1 MNRLKQLQN
10 YGQSVWLDY
19 IRRSSIKSG
28 ELKSLIDEDG
38 ITGVTSNL
46 SIFQK
51 AMQRTSR
58 FLKEYSYKKADGSW
72 GGAVARQSFPHKGD
86 SVCRMS
92 FICGVG
98 FPAAHS
104 RRSSSD
110 DDWDASRP
118 QRHSTQRV
126 QSPFLRSLLNGGN
139 LRNATSRFGTLAQR
153 AVQDAIAGSSD
164 YDSTLKNLATGQD
177 YDAMSLYENL
187 AIADIQAAADILKLI
202 YESTNRKD
210 GYVSLEVSPYLAHN
224 TEETLTEARRLW
236 KTVNRP
242 NLLVKVP
249 ATLEGIPA
257 IQQLISEGININV
270 TLLFSQR
277 VYQQVAEAYISGLS
291 SYATREGD
299 ASQVKSVASFFV
311 SRIDTAVDNRIED
324 KLKQAQGEEKELLQS
339 LLGKVAICNA
349 KLAYQYYLQLYR
361 NDPRWKALA
370 VGGATPQRLLWA
382 STSNKNPKYGEVRY
396 VEELIG
402 EDTVNT
408 IPPATLAIY
417 RDRGEHSDSL
427 TTDVK
432 YAKNTLEQLEQVGV
446 SLEEVT
452 DELLEDGVKQ
462 FAEAFDKLLSAVE
475 QKRET
480 ILGQGVNHFSYSLP
494 QELESEVEKTIAD
507 WQDTGKIRQLWA
519 MDANLWT
526 GSDEN
531 KWLSWLGITED
542 QLAHLYRL
550 QRLSREVRDLEFDH
564 AVLLG
569 MGGSSLCP
577 EVMRLTFGK
586 IEGYPELHILDSTDP
601 AQIKALENRIDITK
615 TLFIVSS
622 KSGNTLE
629 PNIFKQYFFDRLQQK
644 LGAES
649 AGNSFIAV
657 TDPGS
662 HLQQVAEGDD
672 FRHIFFGVPGIGGRY
687 SAISN
692 FGMVPAAVMGVDVAK
707 FLDEAE
713 VMVHSCAASV
723 PASKNPGLI
732 LGAIMGTLANAGRN
746 KVTLITSPAI
756 ADLGAWLEQLLAEST
771 GKEGKGL
778 IPVADEPLGKPEVYG
793 SDRLFVYIRHTNA
806 ADSEDKAVEA
816 LGQSGQPVVR
826 IEMAN
831 IYQLGE
837 FFRWE
842 IATAVAGSI
851 IGINAFNQP
860 DVEASKEVTR
870 QLTAE
875 YEKSGKLPE
884 QKPFFE
890 ANGIKLFT
898 DPQNES
904 VLKQA
909 VGKDTSLT
917 KYLRVHLDRLTPGD
931 YLALLAYIQRNEAF
945 QQQLQTMRKSIRDR
959 LSSNGGKQVATC
971 LGFGPRFLHS
981 TGQAYK
987 GGPNTGVFLQITC
1000 DDANDLPIPGHKYGF
1015 SVVKTTQA
1023 EGDFQVLAERN
1034 ALRSRIHLSED
1045 VSAGLDEL
1053 QVAVA
1058 EAWA

>member
-1 MNRLKQLQN
+1 MNPLKELQN

-19 IRRSSIKSG
+19 IRRSSIESG

-38 ITGVTSNL
+38 ITGVTSNP

-51 AMQRTSR
+51 
-58 FLKEYSYKKADGSW
+58 
-72 GGAVARQSFPHKGD
+72 
-86 SVCRMS
+86 
-92 FICGVG
+92 
-98 FPAAHS
+98 
-104 RRSSSD
+104 
-110 DDWDASRP
+110 
-118 QRHSTQRV
+118 
-126 QSPFLRSLLNGGN
+126 
-139 LRNATSRFGTLAQR
+139 
-153 AVQDAIAGSSD
+153 AIAGSSD
-164 YDSTLKNLATGQD
+164 YDSTLETLETGQD

-187 AIADIQAAADILKLI
+187 AIADIQAAADILKPI
-202 YESTNRKD
+202 YDETNRKD

-236 KTVNRP
+236 KEVNRP

-249 ATLEGIPA
+249 ATPEGIPA
-257 IQQLISEGININV
+257 IEQLIGEGININV

-277 VYQQVAEAYISGLS
+277 VYQQVADAYISGLS
-291 SYATREGD
+291 SYAASGGD
-299 ASQVKSVASFFV
+299 VSKVKSVASFFV

-324 KLKQAQGEEKELLQS
+324 KLKKAQGEKKELLQS

-349 KLAYQYYLQLYR
+349 KLAYQYYLQLYQ
-361 NDPRWKALA
+361 NNPRWKALA
-370 VGGATPQRLLWA
+370 IGGATPQRLLWA
-382 STSNKNPKYGEVRY
+382 STSNKNPQYGEVRY

-427 TTDVK
+427 VTDVE
-432 YAKNTLEQLEQVGV
+432 YAKNSLEQLQQVGI

-452 DELLEDGVKQ
+452 DELLEEGVKQ

-480 ILGQGVNHFSYSLP
+480 ILGKGVNRFSYSLP

-507 WQDTGKIRQLWA
+507 WQDKGKIRQLWA
-519 MDANLWT
+519 MDADLWT

-550 QRLSREVRDLEFDH
+550 QRLSREVKDLEFDH
-564 AVLLG
+564 GVLLG

-601 AQIKALENRIDITK
+601 AQIEALESKIDITK

-629 PNIFKQYFFDRLQQK
+629 PNIFKQYFFDRLQKK

-649 AGNSFIAV
+649 AGNRFIAV

-723 PASKNPGLI
+723 PASENPGLI
-732 LGAIMGTLANAGRN
+732 LGAIMGVLANAGRN

-793 SDRLFVYIRHTNA
+793 SDRLFVYICHTNA
-806 ADSEDKAVEA
+806 ADPEQDKAVEA

-826 IEMAN
+826 IEIAN
-831 IYQLGE
+831 IYQLGQE

-875 YEKSGKLPE
+875 YEKTGKLPE

-890 ANGIKLFT
+890 ANNIKLFT

-904 VLKQA
+904 ALKQA
-909 VGKDTSLT
+909 VGEDTSLT
-917 KYLRVHLDRLTPGD
+917 EYLRVHLDRITPGD
-931 YLALLAYIQRNEAF
+931 YLALLAYIQRNETHGE
-945 QQQLQTMRKSIRDR
+945 QLQTMRKSIRDR
-959 LSSNGGKQVATC
+959 KQVATC

-1000 DDANDLPIPGHKYGF
+1000 DDAEDLPIPGHKYGF

-1023 EGDFQVLAERN
+1023 EGDFQVLAERDRR
-1034 ALRSRIHLSED
+1034 ALRIHLSED
-1045 VSAGLDEL
+1045 VSAGLNEL
-1053 QVAVA
+1053 QEAVA
-1058 EAWA
+1058 EALA

>member
-1 MNRLKQLQN
+1 MNPIKQLQN

-19 IRRSSIKSG
+19 IRRSLIESG
-28 ELKSLIDEDG
+28 ELQHLLDEDG
-38 ITGVTSNL
+38 IKGVTSNP

-51 AMQRTSR
+51 
-58 FLKEYSYKKADGSW
+58 
-72 GGAVARQSFPHKGD
+72 
-86 SVCRMS
+86 
-92 FICGVG
+92 
-98 FPAAHS
+98 
-104 RRSSSD
+104 
-110 DDWDASRP
+110 
-118 QRHSTQRV
+118 
-126 QSPFLRSLLNGGN
+126 
-139 LRNATSRFGTLAQR
+139 
-153 AVQDAIAGSSD
+153 AIAGSSD
-164 YDSTLKNLATGQD
+164 YDDQLEALEQEHD
-177 YDAMSLYENL
+177 LDVMSLYEKV
-187 AIADIQAAADILKLI
+187 AVADIQAAADLLKPI
-202 YESTNRKD
+202 YDSTNRKD
-210 GYVSLEVSPYLAHN
+210 GYVSLEVSPYLAQD
-224 TEETLTEARRLW
+224 TDKTLEEARRLW
-236 KTVNRP
+236 KAVDRP

-249 ATLEGIPA
+249 ATPEGIPA

-270 TLLFSQR
+270 TLLFSQK
-277 VYQQVAEAYISGLS
+277 VYQQVADAYISGLE
-291 SYATREGD
+291 SYGANGGD
-299 ASQVKSVASFFV
+299 VSKVKSVASFFV
-311 SRIDTAVDNRIED
+311 SRIDTAVDNRLEEKI
-324 KLKQAQGEEKELLQS
+324 KQVQEEEKEKLQS
-339 LLGKVAICNA
+339 LLGKTAICNA
-349 KLAYQYYLQLYR
+349 KLAYQYYLQLYK
-361 NDPRWKALA
+361 NDPRWKTLA
-370 VGGATPQRLLWA
+370 TAGATPQRLLWA
-382 STSNKNPKYGEVRY
+382 STSTKNPKYGEVRY

-427 TTDVK
+427 IADVE
-432 YAKNTLEQLEQVGV
+432 YAKNTLEELEQVGI
-446 SLEEVT
+446 SLNEVT
-452 DELLEDGVKQ
+452 DELLSDGVKQ
-462 FAEAFDKLLSAVE
+462 FTQAFDKLLAAVEKKRCSAVLGVSPMSDCIK
-475 QKRET
+475 KRET
-480 ILGQGVNHFSYSLP
+480 ILGKGVNRFSYSLP
-494 QELESEVEKTIAD
+494 QELETEVEKTIAE
-507 WQDTGKIRQLWA
+507 WQEAGKIRQLWT
-519 MDANLWT
+519 MDADLWT

-542 QLAHLYRL
+542 QLAHLDRL
-550 QRLSREVRDLEFDH
+550 QNLSQEAKDLEFEH

-601 AQIKALENRIDITK
+601 AQIKDLESKIDITK

-622 KSGNTLE
+622 KSGSTLE

-649 AGNSFIAV
+649 AGNRFIAV
-657 TDPGS
+657 TDPDS
-662 HLQQVAEGDD
+662 HLQHVAEGDD

-723 PASKNPGLI
+723 PASENPGLI
-732 LGAIMGTLANAGRN
+732 LGTIMGVLANKGRN
-746 KVTLITSPAI
+746 KVTLITSPGI

-793 SDRLFVYIRHTNA
+793 SDRLFVYIRHSNA
-806 ADSEDKAVEA
+806 PDSEQDKAIEA
-816 LGQSGQPVVR
+816 LGKSGQPIVR
-826 IEMAN
+826 IEIDD
-831 IYQLGE
+831 IYQLGQE

-875 YEKSGKLPE
+875 FEKTGKLPSE
-884 QKPFFE
+884 KPFFE

-898 DPQNES
+898 NKQNAEA
-904 VLKQA
+904 LKQA
-909 VGKDTSLT
+909 VGNDTSLT
-917 KYLRVHLDRLTPGD
+917 DYLRAHFDRLTPGD
-931 YLALLAYIQRNEAF
+931 YLALLAYIQRNETHGE
-945 QQQLQTMRKSIRDR
+945 QLQTMRREIRDR
-959 LSSNGGKQVATC
+959 KQVATC
-971 LGFGPRFLHS
+971 VGFGPRFLHS

-987 GGPNTGVFLQITC
+987 GGPNTGVFVQITC
-1000 DDANDLPIPGHKYGF
+1000 DDARDLPIPGHKYGF

-1023 EGDFQVLAERN
+1023 QGDFQVLAERDRR
-1034 ALRSRIHLSED
+1034 ALRIHLSED
-1045 VSAGLDEL
+1045 VTAGLDEL

-1058 EAWA
+1058 EALASSK

>member
-1 MNRLKQLQN
+1 M
-10 YGQSVWLDY
+10 WLDY
-19 IRRSSIKSG
+19 IRRSLIESG
-28 ELKSLIDEDG
+28 ELQDLIEQDG
-38 ITGVTSNL
+38 IKGVTSNP

-51 AMQRTSR
+51 
-58 FLKEYSYKKADGSW
+58 
-72 GGAVARQSFPHKGD
+72 
-86 SVCRMS
+86 
-92 FICGVG
+92 
-98 FPAAHS
+98 
-104 RRSSSD
+104 
-110 DDWDASRP
+110 
-118 QRHSTQRV
+118 
-126 QSPFLRSLLNGGN
+126 
-139 LRNATSRFGTLAQR
+139 
-153 AVQDAIAGSSD
+153 AIAGSSD
-164 YDSTLKNLATGQD
+164 YDSTLEALETGQD
-177 YDAMSLYENL
+177 FDAMSLYEKL
-187 AIADIQAAADILKLI
+187 AIADIQAAADILQPI
-202 YESTNRKD
+202 YQETNRKD
-210 GYVSLEVSPYLAHN
+210 GYVSLEVSPYLAHD
-224 TEETLTEARRLW
+224 TEATLTEARRLW
-236 KTVNRP
+236 QAVARP
-242 NLLVKVP
+242 NLMVKVP
-249 ATLEGIPA
+249 ATPEGIPA
-257 IQQLISEGININV
+257 IEQLIGEGINVNV

-277 VYQQVAEAYISGLS
+277 VYQEVADAFISGLT
-291 SYATREGD
+291 SYATSGGD
-299 ASQVKSVASFFV
+299 VSRVKSVASFFV

-324 KLKQAQGEEKELLQS
+324 KLKQARDEEKEKLES

-349 KLAYQYYLQLYR
+349 KLTYQYYLQLYEQDSR
-361 NDPRWKALA
+361 YSKLA
-370 VGGATPQRLLWA
+370 EKGATPQRLLWA
-382 STSNKNPKYGEVRY
+382 STSTKNPKYGELRY

-408 IPPATLAIY
+408 IPPATLAIF

-427 TTDVK
+427 ITDVE
-432 YAKNTLEQLEQVGV
+432 YAQNALEQLEQVGI

-452 DELLEDGVKQ
+452 DELLEQGVKQ
-462 FAEAFDKLLSAVE
+462 FASAFDKLLSTVE

-480 ILGQGVNHFSYSLP
+480 KLGKQVNRISYSLP
-494 QELESEVEKTIAD
+494 QELETEVEKTIAD
-507 WQDTGKIRQLWA
+507 WQDTGKIRQLWQ
-519 MDANLWT
+519 MDADLWT

-550 QRLSREVRDLEFDH
+550 QRLSREVKDLKFDH

-586 IEGYPELHILDSTDP
+586 IDGYPELHILDSTDP
-601 AQIKALENRIDITK
+601 AQIKDLESKIDITK

-622 KSGNTLE
+622 KSGSTLE

-649 AGNSFIAV
+649 AGNRFIAV
-657 TDPGS
+657 TDPNS
-662 HLQQVAEGDD
+662 HLQHVAEGDD

-713 VMVHSCAASV
+713 IMVHSCAASV
-723 PASKNPGLI
+723 PAGENPGLI
-732 LGAIMGTLANAGRN
+732 LGVIMGVLANKGRN
-746 KVTLITSPAI
+746 KVTLITSPGI

-778 IPVADEPLGKPEVYG
+778 IPVADESLGKPEVYG
-793 SDRLFVYIRHTNA
+793 SDRLFVYIRHSDF
-806 ADSEDKAVEA
+806 ADGEQDKAVEA
-816 LGQSGQPVVR
+816 LGQSGQPIVR
-826 IEMAN
+826 IEITD
-831 IYQLGE
+831 IYQLGQE

-875 YEKSGKLPE
+875 YEKTGKLPE

-904 VLKQA
+904 ALKQA
-909 VGKDTSLT
+909 VGNDTSLT
-917 KYLRVHLDRLTPGD
+917 QYLRAHFDRLTPGD
-931 YLALLAYIQRNEAF
+931 YLALLAYIQRNKTHGE
-945 QQQLQTMRKSIRDR
+945 QLQTMRQGIRDR
-959 LSSNGGKQVATC
+959 KQVATC

-987 GGPNTGVFLQITC
+987 GGPNTGVFVQITC
-1000 DDANDLPIPGHKYGF
+1000 DDAQDLAIPGHKYGF
-1015 SVVKTTQA
+1015 SIVKTTQA
-1023 EGDFQVLAERN
+1023 EGDFQVLAERDRR
-1034 ALRSRIHLSED
+1034 ALRIHLSED
-1045 VSAGLDEL
+1045 ISAGLDEL
-1053 QVAVA
+1053 QVAVT
-1058 EAWA
+1058 EALA

>member
-1 MNRLKQLQN
+1 MNPLKQLQN

-19 IRRSSIKSG
+19 IRRSLLSSG
-28 ELKSLIDEDG
+28 ELKDLIEQDG
-38 ITGVTSNL
+38 IRGVTSNP

-51 AMQRTSR
+51 
-58 FLKEYSYKKADGSW
+58 
-72 GGAVARQSFPHKGD
+72 
-86 SVCRMS
+86 
-92 FICGVG
+92 
-98 FPAAHS
+98 
-104 RRSSSD
+104 
-110 DDWDASRP
+110 
-118 QRHSTQRV
+118 
-126 QSPFLRSLLNGGN
+126 
-139 LRNATSRFGTLAQR
+139 
-153 AVQDAIAGSSD
+153 AIAGSSD
-164 YDSTLKNLATGQD
+164 YDSALEALEKEQD
-177 YDAMSLYENL
+177 LDAMSLYEKV
-187 AIADIQAAADILKLI
+187 AVEDIQAAADILKSV
-202 YESTNRKD
+202 YEETDRKD

-224 TEETLTEARRLW
+224 TDETLAEARRLW
-236 KTVNRP
+236 KAVNRP
-242 NLLVKVP
+242 NLLIKVP
-249 ATLEGIPA
+249 ATQECIPA
-257 IQQLISEGININV
+257 IQQLISEGINVNV
-270 TLLFSQR
+270 TLLFSQK
-277 VYQQVAEAYISGLS
+277 VYQQVADAYITGLE
-291 SYATREGD
+291 SYGANGGD
-299 ASQVKSVASFFV
+299 VSKVKSVASFFV
-311 SRIDTAVDNRIED
+311 SRIDSAVDNRLED
-324 KLKQAQGEEKELLQS
+324 KIKQAQGKEIEKLQS
-339 LLGKVAICNA
+339 LLGKTAICNA
-349 KLAYQYYLQLYR
+349 KLAYQYYRKLYK
-361 NDPRWKALA
+361 NNPRWKALA

-382 STSNKNPKYGEVRY
+382 STSTKNPAYGEVRY

-408 IPPATLAIY
+408 IPPAVLAIY

-427 TTDVK
+427 ITDVE
-432 YAKNTLEQLEQVGV
+432 YAKNTLEQLEQVGI

-452 DELLEDGVKQ
+452 DELLRKGVKQ

-475 QKRET
+475 NKRET
-480 ILGQGVNHFSYSLP
+480 ILGKGVNRFSYSLP
-494 QELESEVEKTIAD
+494 QKLETEVEKTIAD

-519 MDANLWT
+519 MDADLWT

-531 KWLSWLGITED
+531 EWLSWLGITED
-542 QLAHLYRL
+542 QLAHLDRL
-550 QRLSREVRDLEFDH
+550 QSLSQEIKDLEFDH

-601 AQIKALENRIDITK
+601 AQIKDLESKIDITR

-629 PNIFKQYFFDRLQQK
+629 PNIFKEYFFDRLQQK

-649 AGNSFIAV
+649 AGNRVLMPSLMGETTPVPTMGRSSRASGETPEDATLETPATDWLPKTAQHRFIAV

-662 HLQQVAEGDD
+662 HLQKVAEGDN
-672 FRHIFFGVPGIGGRY
+672 FRHIFYGIPSIGGRY

-723 PASKNPGLI
+723 PASENPGLI
-732 LGAIMGTLANAGRN
+732 LGTIMGVLANKGRN
-746 KVTLITSPAI
+746 KVTLIASPGI

-778 IPVADEPLGKPEVYG
+778 IPVADEPLGKPEVYNK
-793 SDRLFVYIRHTNA
+793 DRLFVYIRHS
-806 ADSEDKAVEA
+806 DSVDPQQDKAIEA
-816 LGQSGQPVVR
+816 LGESGQPIVR
-826 IEMAN
+826 IE
-831 IYQLGE
+831 IDDVYQLGQE

-875 YEKSGKLPE
+875 FEKTGKLPTE
-884 QKPFFE
+884 KPFFE
-890 ANGIKLFT
+890 ENGIKLFT
-898 DPQNES
+898 NPQNAEA
-904 VLKQA
+904 LQEA
-909 VGKDTSLT
+909 VGDDTSLT
-917 KYLRVHLDRLTPGD
+917 DYLRAHLNRLTPGD
-931 YLALLAYIQRNEAF
+931 YLALLAYIQRNEAHGE
-945 QQQLQTMRKSIRDR
+945 QLQTMRTEIRDR
-959 LSSNGGKQVATC
+959 KQVATC
-971 LGFGPRFLHS
+971 VGFGPRFLHS

-987 GGPNTGVFLQITC
+987 GGPNTGVFVQITC
-1000 DDANDLPIPGHKYGF
+1000 DDAQDIPIPGHKYGF

-1023 EGDFQVLAERN
+1023 QGDFQVLAQRDRR
-1034 ALRSRIHLSED
+1034 ALRIHLSED
-1045 VSAGLDEL
+1045 LSAGLDEL

-1058 EAWA
+1058 EALK

>member
-1 MNRLKQLQN
+1 MNSLKQLQN

-19 IRRSSIKSG
+19 IRRSLIESG
-28 ELKSLIDEDG
+28 ELKDLIEQDG
-38 ITGVTSNL
+38 VKGVTSNP

-51 AMQRTSR
+51 
-58 FLKEYSYKKADGSW
+58 
-72 GGAVARQSFPHKGD
+72 
-86 SVCRMS
+86 
-92 FICGVG
+92 
-98 FPAAHS
+98 
-104 RRSSSD
+104 
-110 DDWDASRP
+110 
-118 QRHSTQRV
+118 
-126 QSPFLRSLLNGGN
+126 
-139 LRNATSRFGTLAQR
+139 
-153 AVQDAIAGSSD
+153 AIAGSSD
-164 YDSTLKNLATGQD
+164 YDSTLEALEKEQD
-177 YDAMSLYENL
+177 FDALSLYEKV
-187 AIADIQAAADILKLI
+187 AVQDIQAAADILKPI
-202 YESTNRKD
+202 YDETNCKD
-210 GYVSLEVSPYLAHN
+210 GYVSLEVSPYLAHK
-224 TEETLTEARRLW
+224 TEETLEEARRLW
-236 KTVNRP
+236 KAVNRP

-249 ATLEGIPA
+249 ATPEGIPA
-257 IQQLISEGININV
+257 IQQLISEGINVNV
-270 TLLFSQR
+270 TLLFSQKI
-277 VYQQVAEAYISGLS
+277 YQQVADAYITGLE
-291 SYATREGD
+291 SYGANGGD
-299 ASQVKSVASFFV
+299 VSKVKSVASFFV
-311 SRIDTAVDNRIED
+311 SRIDTAVDNEIEA
-324 KLKQAQGEEKELLQS
+324 KIKQAKGDKKEKLQS
-339 LLGKVAICNA
+339 LLGKAAICNA
-349 KLAYQYYLQLYR
+349 KLAYQYYLELYQ

-382 STSNKNPKYGEVRY
+382 STSSKNPKYGEVRY
-396 VEELIG
+396 VEQLIG

-427 TTDVK
+427 IADVE
-432 YAKNTLEQLEQVGV
+432 YAKNTLEQLQQFGI
-446 SLEEVT
+446 SLDNIT
-452 DELLEDGVKQ
+452 DKLLEQGVKQ

-475 QKRET
+475 KKRET
-480 ILGQGVNHFSYSLP
+480 ILGKGVNRFSYSLP
-494 QELESEVEKTIAD
+494 QELETEVENTIAE

-519 MDANLWT
+519 MDADLWT

-531 KWLSWLGITED
+531 KWLSWLCITED
-542 QLAHLYRL
+542 QLAHLDRL
-550 QRLSREVRDLEFDH
+550 QSLSQEVKDKTFDH

-601 AQIKALENRIDITK
+601 AQIKALESQIDITK

-649 AGNSFIAV
+649 AGNRFIAV

-723 PASKNPGLI
+723 PASENPGLI
-732 LGAIMGTLANAGRN
+732 LGTIMGVLANAGRN
-746 KVTLITSPAI
+746 KVTLIASPGI
-756 ADLGAWLEQLLAEST
+756 GDLGAWLEQLLAEST

-778 IPVADEPLGKPEVYG
+778 IPIADEALGKPEVY
-793 SDRLFVYIRHTNA
+793 SDDRLFVYIRHSSA
-806 ADSEDKAVEA
+806 ADAEQDKAVEA

-826 IEMAN
+826 IEVN
-831 IYQLGE
+831 DIYQIGQE

-875 YEKSGKLPE
+875 YEKTGKLPSE
-884 QKPFFE
+884 KPFFE

-898 DPQNES
+898 NSQNAEA
-904 VLKQA
+904 LQQA
-909 VGKDTSLT
+909 VGDDTSLT
-917 KYLRVHLDRLTPGD
+917 DYLRAHFNRLSNGD
-931 YLALLAYIQRNEAF
+931 YLALLAYIQRNEANGE
-945 QQQLQTMRKSIRDR
+945 QLQTIRQSIRDR
-959 LSSNGGKQVATC
+959 KQVATC

-987 GGPNTGVFLQITC
+987 GGPNTGVFVQITC
-1000 DDANDLPIPGHKYGF
+1000 DDAHDLPIPGHKYGF

-1023 EGDFQVLAERN
+1023 QGDFQVLAERDRR
-1034 ALRSRIHLSED
+1034 ALRIHLSED

-1058 EAWA
+1058 KALA

>member
-1 MNRLKQLQN
+1 MNPLKQLQN

-19 IRRSSIKSG
+19 IRRSLIESG
-28 ELKSLIDEDG
+28 ELKKMIEEDDLRG
-38 ITGVTSNL
+38 LTSNP

-51 AMQRTSR
+51 
-58 FLKEYSYKKADGSW
+58 
-72 GGAVARQSFPHKGD
+72 
-86 SVCRMS
+86 
-92 FICGVG
+92 
-98 FPAAHS
+98 
-104 RRSSSD
+104 
-110 DDWDASRP
+110 
-118 QRHSTQRV
+118 
-126 QSPFLRSLLNGGN
+126 
-139 LRNATSRFGTLAQR
+139 
-153 AVQDAIAGSSD
+153 AIAGSSD
-164 YDSTLKNLATGQD
+164 YDSTLEALEKEQD
-177 YDAMSLYENL
+177 FDAMSLYEKV
-187 AIADIQAAADILKLI
+187 AVEDIQAAADIFKSV
-202 YESTNRKD
+202 YDETNRKD

-249 ATLEGIPA
+249 ATPEGIPA

-270 TLLFSQR
+270 TLLFDQK
-277 VYQQVAEAYISGLS
+277 VYQQVAEAYISGLEN
-291 SYATREGD
+291 YAATGGD
-299 ASQVKSVASFFV
+299 VSKVKSVASFFV
-311 SRIDTAVDNRIED
+311 SRIDTAVDNEIEA
-324 KLKQAQGEEKELLQS
+324 KLKQAEGAEKEKLQN
-339 LLGKVAICNA
+339 LLGKTAISNT
-349 KLAYQYYLQLYR
+349 KLAYQYYQQLYQH
-361 NDPRWKALA
+361 DPRWKALA

-382 STSNKNPKYGEVRY
+382 STSTKNSQYGEVRY
-396 VEELIG
+396 VKELIG

-427 TTDVK
+427 VSDVE
-432 YAKNTLEQLEQVGV
+432 YAKSTIEQLGQVGI
-446 SLEEVT
+446 SLDDIT
-452 DELLEDGVKQ
+452 DELLEKGVKQ

-475 QKRET
+475 KKAMQRGLGGFPHERLHQEREA
-480 ILGQGVNHFSYSLP
+480 ILGKELNRFSYSLP
-494 QELESEVEKTIAD
+494 QELATEVEKTIAE

-519 MDANLWT
+519 MDADLWT
-526 GSDEN
+526 GSDESE
-531 KWLSWLGITED
+531 WLSWLGITED
-542 QLAHLYRL
+542 QLAHLDRL
-550 QRLSREVRDLEFDH
+550 QSLSQEMKDSEFEH

-586 IEGYPELHILDSTDP
+586 IEDYPELHILDSTDP
-601 AQIKALENRIDITK
+601 AQIKALESKIDITR

-629 PNIFKQYFFDRLQQK
+629 PNIFKEYFFDRLQQK

-649 AGNSFIAV
+649 AGNRFIAV

-662 HLQQVAEGDD
+662 HLQHIAEGDD

-692 FGMVPAAVMGVDVAK
+692 FGMVPAGVMGVDVAK

-723 PASKNPGLI
+723 PAAENPGLI
-732 LGAIMGTLANAGRN
+732 LGAIMGVLANAGRN
-746 KVTLITSPAI
+746 KVTLIASPAI

-771 GKEGKGL
+771 GKDGKGL
-778 IPVADEPLGKPEVYG
+778 VPVADEPLGKPEVYG
-793 SDRLFVYIRHTNA
+793 SDRLFAYIRFSDGVDPEQDH
-806 ADSEDKAVEA
+806 AVEA
-816 LGQSGQPVVR
+816 LQAAGQPVVT
-826 IEMAN
+826 IEIAD
-831 IYQLGE
+831 IYQLGQE

-870 QLTAE
+870 QLTTE
-875 YEKSGKLPE
+875 YEKTGKLPE
-884 QKPFFE
+884 QEPFFE

-898 DPQNES
+898 NPQNTEA
-904 VLKQA
+904 LKQA
-909 VGKDTSLT
+909 VGDDTSLT
-917 KYLRVHLDRLTPGD
+917 EYLRAHLNRLSDGD
-931 YLALLAYIQRNEAF
+931 YLALLAYIERNDALSG
-945 QQQLQTMRKSIRDR
+945 QLQIMRREIRDR
-959 LSSNGGKQVATC
+959 KQVATC
-971 LGFGPRFLHS
+971 VGFGPRFLHS

-1000 DDANDLPIPGHKYGF
+1000 DDAEDLPIPGHKYGF

-1023 EGDFQVLAERN
+1023 QGDFQVLAERDRR
-1034 ALRSRIHLSED
+1034 ALRIHLGED
-1045 VSAGLDEL
+1045 VSAGLMQL
-1053 QVAVA
+1053 QTAVA
-1058 EAWA
+1058 EALA

>member
-1 MNRLKQLQN
+1 MNPLKQLQN
-10 YGQSVWLDY
+10 YRQSVWLDY
-19 IRRSSIKSG
+19 IRRSLISSG
-28 ELKSLIDEDG
+28 ELQDLIEQDG
-38 ITGVTSNL
+38 IRGVTSNP

-51 AMQRTSR
+51 
-58 FLKEYSYKKADGSW
+58 
-72 GGAVARQSFPHKGD
+72 
-86 SVCRMS
+86 
-92 FICGVG
+92 
-98 FPAAHS
+98 
-104 RRSSSD
+104 
-110 DDWDASRP
+110 
-118 QRHSTQRV
+118 
-126 QSPFLRSLLNGGN
+126 
-139 LRNATSRFGTLAQR
+139 
-153 AVQDAIAGSSD
+153 AIAGSSD
-164 YDSTLKNLATGQD
+164 YDSALEALEKEQD
-177 YDAMSLYENL
+177 LDAMSLYEKV
-187 AIADIQAAADILKLI
+187 AVEDIQTAADILKSV
-202 YESTNRKD
+202 YEETERKD

-224 TEETLTEARRLW
+224 TDETLAEARRLW
-236 KTVNRP
+236 KAVDRP
-242 NLLVKVP
+242 NLLIKVP
-249 ATLEGIPA
+249 ATPEGIAA
-257 IQQLISEGININV
+257 IQQLISEGINVNV
-270 TLLFSQR
+270 TLLFSQK
-277 VYQQVAEAYISGLS
+277 VYQQVADAYITGLEN
-291 SYATREGD
+291 YGAVGGD
-299 ASQVKSVASFFV
+299 VSKVKSVASFFV
-311 SRIDTAVDNRIED
+311 SRIDTAVDNRLEEKI
-324 KLKQAQGEEKELLQS
+324 KQAQEKEKEKLQS
-339 LLGKVAICNA
+339 LLGKTAICNA
-349 KLAYQYYLQLYR
+349 KLAYQYYLQLYQH
-361 NDPRWKALA
+361 DPRWKALA

-382 STSNKNPKYGEVRY
+382 STSSKNPRYGEVRY

-417 RDRGEHSDSL
+417 RDRGQHSDSL
-427 TTDVK
+427 ITDVE
-432 YAKNTLEQLEQVGV
+432 YAENTLEQLEQVGI
-446 SLEEVT
+446 SLKEVT
-452 DELLEDGVKQ
+452 DELLPKGVKQ

-475 QKRET
+475 KKRET
-480 ILGQGVNHFSYSLP
+480 ILGKGVNRFSYSLP
-494 QELESEVEKTIAD
+494 QELETEVEKTIAD

-519 MDANLWT
+519 MDADLWT

-531 KWLSWLGITED
+531 EWLSWLGITED
-542 QLAHLYRL
+542 QLAHLDRL
-550 QRLSREVRDLEFDH
+550 QNLSQEVKDSKFDH
-564 AVLLG
+564 TVLLG

-586 IEGYPELHILDSTDP
+586 INSYPELHILDSTDP
-601 AQIKALENRIDITK
+601 AQIKDLESKIDLTK

-649 AGNSFIAV
+649 AGNRFIAV

-662 HLQQVAEGDD
+662 HLQQIAEDDD

-692 FGMVPAAVMGVDVAK
+692 FGMVPAAVMGVNIAK

-723 PASKNPGLI
+723 PASENPGLI
-732 LGAIMGTLANAGRN
+732 LGTIMGVLANAGRN
-746 KVTLITSPAI
+746 KVTLITSPGI

-778 IPVADEPLGKPEVYG
+778 IPVADEPLGEPEVYG
-793 SDRLFVYIRHTNA
+793 SDRLFVYIRHSNA
-806 ADSEDKAVEA
+806 PDSEQDKAVAA
-816 LGQSGQPVVR
+816 LGKSGQPIVR
-826 IEMAN
+826 IE
-831 IYQLGE
+831 IDDVYQLGQE

-875 YEKSGKLPE
+875 FEKTGKLPSE
-884 QKPFFE
+884 KPFFE

-898 DPQNES
+898 NPQNAEA
-904 VLKQA
+904 LQQA
-909 VGKDTSLT
+909 VGDDTSLS
-917 KYLRVHLDRLTPGD
+917 KYLRAHFDRLTPGD
-931 YLALLAYIQRNEAF
+931 YLALLAYIQRNKTHSE
-945 QQQLQTMRKSIRDR
+945 QLQTIRREIRDR
-959 LSSNGGKQVATC
+959 LSSNEGKQVATC

-987 GGPNTGVFLQITC
+987 GGPNTGVFVQITC
-1000 DDANDLPIPGHKYGF
+1000 DDAKDLPIPGHKYGF

-1023 EGDFQVLAERN
+1023 QGDFQVLAERDRR
-1034 ALRSRIHLSED
+1034 ALRIHLSED

-1058 EAWA
+1058 EALSKQVTSKE

>member
-19 IRRSSIKSG
+19 IRRSLIKSG
-28 ELKSLIDEDG
+28 ELQDLIEQDG
-38 ITGVTSNL
+38 IRGVTSNP

-51 AMQRTSR
+51 
-58 FLKEYSYKKADGSW
+58 
-72 GGAVARQSFPHKGD
+72 
-86 SVCRMS
+86 
-92 FICGVG
+92 
-98 FPAAHS
+98 
-104 RRSSSD
+104 
-110 DDWDASRP
+110 
-118 QRHSTQRV
+118 
-126 QSPFLRSLLNGGN
+126 
-139 LRNATSRFGTLAQR
+139 
-153 AVQDAIAGSSD
+153 AIAGSSD
-164 YDSTLKNLATGQD
+164 YDSTLEEMETGQD
-177 YDAMSLYENL
+177 FDAMSLYENF
-187 AIADIQAAADILKLI
+187 AIADIQAAADILKPI
-202 YESTNRKD
+202 YQETDRQD
-210 GYVSLEVSPYLAHN
+210 GYVSLEVSPYLAHD
-224 TEETLTEARRLW
+224 TEATLVEARRLW
-236 KTVNRP
+236 QAVDRP
-242 NLLVKVP
+242 NLMIKVP
-249 ATLEGIPA
+249 ATPEGIRA
-257 IQQLISEGININV
+257 IEQLISEGINVNV
-270 TLLFSQR
+270 TLLFSQE
-277 VYQQVAEAYISGLS
+277 VYKQVADAYISGLT
-291 SYATREGD
+291 SYATSGGD
-299 ASQVKSVASFFV
+299 ASRVKSVASFFV
-311 SRIDTAVDNRIED
+311 SRIDTAVDIAIEN
-324 KLKQAQGEEKELLQS
+324 KLKQARGEGKEKLKF
-339 LLGKVAICNA
+339 LLGKTAICNA
-349 KLAYQYYLQLYR
+349 KLAYQYYLQLYQQE
-361 NDPRWKALA
+361 PRWKALA

-382 STSNKNPKYGEVRY
+382 STSTKNPKYGEIRY

-408 IPPATLAIY
+408 IPPATLAIFRNY
-417 RDRGEHSDSL
+417 GEHSDSL
-427 TTDVK
+427 TTDVE
-432 YAKNTLEQLEQVGV
+432 YAKNTLEQLEQVGI
-446 SLEEVT
+446 SFKEVT
-452 DELLEDGVKQ
+452 DELLEQGVKQ
-462 FAEAFDKLLSAVE
+462 FAEAFDKLLGAVE
-475 QKRET
+475 QKREA
-480 ILGQGVNHFSYSLP
+480 ILGKQVNRFSYSLP
-494 QELESEVEKTIAD
+494 QELETEVEATIAD
-507 WQDTGKIRQLWA
+507 WQDKGKIRQLWQ
-519 MDANLWT
+519 MDASLWT

-550 QRLSREVRDLEFDH
+550 QRLSREVKDLEFDH
-564 AVLLG
+564 ALLLG

-586 IEGYPELHILDSTDP
+586 IDGYPELHILDSTDP
-601 AQIKALENRIDITK
+601 AQIKALEDKIDLTK

-622 KSGNTLE
+622 KSGSTLE

-649 AGNSFIAV
+649 AGNRFIAV

-662 HLQQVAEGDD
+662 HLQQIAEGDD

-713 VMVHSCAASV
+713 IMVHSCAASV
-723 PASKNPGLI
+723 PASENPGLI
-732 LGAIMGTLANAGRN
+732 LGVIMGVLANQGRN
-746 KVTLITSPAI
+746 KVTLITSPGI

-778 IPVADEPLGKPEVYG
+778 IPVADEPLGEPEVYN
-793 SDRLFVYIRHTNA
+793 SDRLFVYIRHKDT
-806 ADSEDKAVEA
+806 ADAEQDKAIEA
-816 LGQSGQPVVR
+816 LGQSGQPIVR
-826 IEMAN
+826 IE
-831 IYQLGE
+831 ITDTYQLGQE

-875 YEKSGKLPE
+875 YEKTGKLPE

-904 VLKQA
+904 ALKQA
-909 VGKDTSLT
+909 VGDDTSLT
-917 KYLRVHLDRLTPGD
+917 EYLRAHFDRLTPGD
-931 YLALLAYIQRNEAF
+931 YLALLAYIQRNETHGE
-945 QQQLQTMRKSIRDR
+945 QLQTMRRGIRDT
-959 LSSNGGKQVATC
+959 KQVATC

-987 GGPNTGVFLQITC
+987 GGPNTGVFVQITC
-1000 DDANDLPIPGHKYGF
+1000 DDAQDLPIPGHKYGF

-1023 EGDFQVLAERN
+1023 EGDFQVLAERDRR
-1034 ALRSRIHLSED
+1034 ALRIHLSED

-1053 QVAVA
+1053 QAVVAKA
-1058 EAWA
+1058 LA

>member
-19 IRRSSIKSG
+19 IRRSLIESG
-28 ELKSLIDEDG
+28 ELQDFIDRDG
-38 ITGVTSNL
+38 IRGVTSNP

-51 AMQRTSR
+51 A
-58 FLKEYSYKKADGSW
+58 
-72 GGAVARQSFPHKGD
+72 
-86 SVCRMS
+86 
-92 FICGVG
+92 
-98 FPAAHS
+98 
-104 RRSSSD
+104 
-110 DDWDASRP
+110 
-118 QRHSTQRV
+118 
-126 QSPFLRSLLNGGN
+126 
-139 LRNATSRFGTLAQR
+139 
-153 AVQDAIAGSSD
+153 IAGSGD
-164 YDSTLKNLATGQD
+164 YDSTLEELETGQD
-177 YDAMSLYENL
+177 FDAMSLYEKL
-187 AIADIQAAADILKLI
+187 AIADIQAAADILKPI
-202 YESTNRKD
+202 YQETDSKD
-210 GYVSLEVSPYLAHN
+210 GYVSLEVSPYLAHD
-224 TEETLTEARRLW
+224 TEATLAEARRLW
-236 KTVNRP
+236 QAVNRP
-242 NLLVKVP
+242 NLMVKVP
-249 ATLEGIPA
+249 ATPESIPA
-257 IQQLISEGININV
+257 IEQLIGEGININV

-277 VYQQVAEAYISGLS
+277 IYQQVADAYISGLT
-291 SYATREGD
+291 SYATGGGD
-299 ASQVKSVASFFV
+299 VSRVKSVASFFI
-311 SRIDTAVDNRIED
+311 SRIDTAVDIAIED
-324 KLKQAQGEEKELLQS
+324 KLKQARGEEKEKLES
-339 LLGKVAICNA
+339 LLGKTAICNA
-349 KLAYQYYLQLYR
+349 KLTYQYYLQLYKQDSR
-361 NDPRWKALA
+361 YLKL
-370 VGGATPQRLLWA
+370 VKQGATPQRLLWA
-382 STSNKNPKYGEVRY
+382 STSTKNPQYGEARY

-408 IPPATLAIY
+408 IPPATLSIY

-427 TTDVK
+427 ITDVE
-432 YAKNTLEQLEQVGV
+432 YAQNALELLQQVGI

-452 DELLEDGVKQ
+452 DELLEQGVKQ
-462 FAEAFDKLLSAVE
+462 FASAFDKLLGTVE
-475 QKRET
+475 RKRET
-480 ILGQGVNHFSYSLP
+480 NLGKQVNRFSYSLP
-494 QELESEVEKTIAD
+494 QELETEVEKTITD
-507 WQDTGKIRQLWA
+507 WQDKGKIRQLWQ

-586 IEGYPELHILDSTDP
+586 IDGYPELHILDSTDP
-601 AQIKALENRIDITK
+601 AQIKDLESKIDITK

-622 KSGNTLE
+622 KSGSTLE

-649 AGNSFIAV
+649 AGNRFIAV
-657 TDPGS
+657 TDPDS
-662 HLQQVAEGDD
+662 HLQHVAEGDD

-713 VMVHSCAASV
+713 IMVHSCAASV
-723 PASKNPGLI
+723 PASENPGLI
-732 LGAIMGTLANAGRN
+732 LGAIMGVLANKGRN
-746 KVTLITSPAI
+746 KVTLITSPGI

-778 IPVADEPLGKPEVYG
+778 IPVADESLGKPEVYG
-793 SDRLFVYIRHTNA
+793 GDRLFVYIRHSDS
-806 ADSEDKAVEA
+806 ADSQQDKAIEA

-826 IEMAN
+826 IE
-831 IYQLGE
+831 ITDTYQLGQE

-875 YEKSGKLPE
+875 YEKTGKLPE

-890 ANGIKLFT
+890 VNGIKLFT

-904 VLKQA
+904 ALKEA
-909 VGKDTSLT
+909 VGEDTSLT
-917 KYLRVHLDRLTPGD
+917 EYLRAHFDRLTPGD
-931 YLALLAYIQRNEAF
+931 YLALLAYIQRNKTHGE
-945 QQQLQTMRKSIRDR
+945 QLQTMRQEIRDR
-959 LSSNGGKQVATC
+959 KLVATC

-987 GGPNTGVFLQITC
+987 GGPNTGVFVQITC
-1000 DDANDLPIPGHKYGF
+1000 DDAQDLPIPGHKYGF

-1023 EGDFQVLAERN
+1023 EGDFQVLAERDRR
-1034 ALRSRIHLSED
+1034 ALRVHLSED

-1058 EAWA
+1058 EALA

>member
-1 MNRLKQLQN
+1 MNRVKQLQN

-19 IRRSSIKSG
+19 IRRSLIESG
-28 ELKSLIDEDG
+28 ELQDLIEQDG
-38 ITGVTSNL
+38 IRGVTSNP

-51 AMQRTSR
+51 
-58 FLKEYSYKKADGSW
+58 
-72 GGAVARQSFPHKGD
+72 
-86 SVCRMS
+86 
-92 FICGVG
+92 
-98 FPAAHS
+98 
-104 RRSSSD
+104 
-110 DDWDASRP
+110 
-118 QRHSTQRV
+118 
-126 QSPFLRSLLNGGN
+126 
-139 LRNATSRFGTLAQR
+139 
-153 AVQDAIAGSSD
+153 AIAGSSD
-164 YDSTLKNLATGQD
+164 YDSTLEKIETGQD
-177 YDAMSLYENL
+177 FDAMSLYENF
-187 AIADIQAAADILKLI
+187 AIADIQAAADILQPI
-202 YESTNRKD
+202 YQETNYKD
-210 GYVSLEVSPYLAHN
+210 GYVSLEVSPYLAHD
-224 TEETLTEARRLW
+224 TEATLTEARRLW
-236 KTVNRP
+236 QAVDRP
-242 NLLVKVP
+242 NLMVKVP
-249 ATLEGIPA
+249 ATPEGIRA
-257 IQQLISEGININV
+257 IEQLIGEGINVNV
-270 TLLFSQR
+270 TLLFSQE
-277 VYQQVAEAYISGLS
+277 VYKQVADAYISGLT
-291 SYATREGD
+291 SYATAGGD
-299 ASQVKSVASFFV
+299 VSRVKSVASFFV
-311 SRIDTAVDNRIED
+311 SRIDTAVDIAIED
-324 KLKQAQGEEKELLQS
+324 RLKQARGEEKEKLES

-349 KLAYQYYLQLYR
+349 KLAYQYYLQLYQ
-361 NDPRWKALA
+361 NDPRYSKLA
-370 VGGATPQRLLWA
+370 SKGATPQRLLWA
-382 STSNKNPKYGEVRY
+382 STSTKNPKYGEARY

-408 IPPATLAIY
+408 IPPATLAIF

-427 TTDVK
+427 VADVE
-432 YAKNTLEQLEQVGV
+432 YAQKALEQLEQVGI

-452 DELLEDGVKQ
+452 DELLEQGVKQ
-462 FAEAFDKLLSAVE
+462 FAQAFDKLLGAVE

-480 ILGQGVNHFSYSLP
+480 ILGKQANRFSYSLP
-494 QELESEVEKTIAD
+494 QELETEVEATITD
-507 WQDTGKIRQLWA
+507 WQDKGKIRQLWQ
-519 MDANLWT
+519 MDAGLWT

-550 QRLSREVRDLEFDH
+550 QRLSREVKDLEFDH

-601 AQIKALENRIDITK
+601 AQIQALEDKIDITK

-622 KSGNTLE
+622 KSGSTLE

-649 AGNSFIAV
+649 AGNRFIAV

-662 HLQQVAEGDD
+662 QLQHIAEGDD

-713 VMVHSCAASV
+713 IMVHSCAASV
-723 PASKNPGLI
+723 PASENPGLI
-732 LGAIMGTLANAGRN
+732 LGVIMGVLANKGRN
-746 KVTLITSPAI
+746 KVTLITSPGI

-793 SDRLFVYIRHTNA
+793 SDRLFIYIRHSNA
-806 ADSEDKAVEA
+806 ADAKQDKAIEA

-826 IEMAN
+826 IEIDD
-831 IYQLGE
+831 IYQLGQE

-875 YEKSGKLPE
+875 YEKTGKLPE

-904 VLKQA
+904 ALKQA
-909 VGKDTSLT
+909 VGNSTSLAE
-917 KYLRVHLDRLTPGD
+917 YLRAHFDRLTPGD
-931 YLALLAYIQRNEAF
+931 YLALLAYIQRNETHGE
-945 QQQLQTMRKSIRDR
+945 QLQTMRRGIRDT
-959 LSSNGGKQVATC
+959 KQVATC

-987 GGPNTGVFLQITC
+987 GGPNTGVFVQITC
-1000 DDANDLPIPGHKYGF
+1000 DDVRDLPIPGHKYGF

-1023 EGDFQVLAERN
+1023 EGDFQVLAQRDRR
-1034 ALRSRIHLSED
+1034 ALRIHLSED
-1045 VSAGLDEL
+1045 VTAGLDEL
-1053 QVAVA
+1053 QTAVA
-1058 EAWA
+1058 EALA

>member
-1 MNRLKQLQN
+1 MNPIKQLQN

-19 IRRSSIKSG
+19 IRRSLIESG
-28 ELKSLIDEDG
+28 ELQQLLDEDG
-38 ITGVTSNL
+38 IKGVTSNP

-51 AMQRTSR
+51 
-58 FLKEYSYKKADGSW
+58 
-72 GGAVARQSFPHKGD
+72 
-86 SVCRMS
+86 
-92 FICGVG
+92 
-98 FPAAHS
+98 
-104 RRSSSD
+104 
-110 DDWDASRP
+110 
-118 QRHSTQRV
+118 
-126 QSPFLRSLLNGGN
+126 
-139 LRNATSRFGTLAQR
+139 
-153 AVQDAIAGSSD
+153 AIAGSSD
-164 YDSTLKNLATGQD
+164 YDSQLEALEKEHDL
-177 YDAMSLYENL
+177 DAMSLYEKV
-187 AIADIQAAADILKLI
+187 AVADIQAAADILKSV
-202 YESTNRKD
+202 YEETDRKD
-210 GYVSLEVSPYLAHN
+210 GYVSLEVSPYLAHD
-224 TEETLTEARRLW
+224 TDKTLEEARRLW
-236 KTVNRP
+236 KAVNRP

-249 ATLEGIPA
+249 ATPEGIRA
-257 IQQLISEGININV
+257 IQQLISEGINVNV
-270 TLLFSQR
+270 TLLFSQK
-277 VYQQVAEAYISGLS
+277 VYQQVADAYISGLE
-291 SYATREGD
+291 SYGANGGD
-299 ASQVKSVASFFV
+299 VSQVKSVASFFV
-311 SRIDTAVDNRIED
+311 SRIDTAVDNRLEEKI
-324 KLKQAQGEEKELLQS
+324 KQAQGEEKERLQS
-339 LLGKVAICNA
+339 LLGKTAICNA
-349 KLAYQYYLQLYR
+349 KLAYQYYLQLYK
-361 NDPRWKALA
+361 NAPRWKALA
-370 VGGATPQRLLWA
+370 IAGATPQRLLWA
-382 STSNKNPKYGEVRY
+382 STSTKNPKYGEVRY

-417 RDRGEHSDSL
+417 RDKPNGMASLRGEHSDSL
-427 TTDVK
+427 IADVE
-432 YAKNTLEQLEQVGV
+432 YAKKTLEELEQAGI
-446 SLEEVT
+446 SLDKVT
-452 DELLEDGVKQ
+452 DELLSNGVKQ
-462 FAEAFDKLLSAVE
+462 FAHAFNKLLAAVE
-475 QKRET
+475 KKRET
-480 ILGQGVNHFSYSLP
+480 ILGKGVNRFSYSLP
-494 QELESEVEKTIAD
+494 QELETEVEKTIAQ
-507 WQDTGKIRQLWA
+507 WQEAGKIRQLWT
-519 MDANLWT
+519 MDADLWT

-542 QLAHLYRL
+542 QLAHLDRL
-550 QRLSREVRDLEFDH
+550 QNLSEEVKDSKFDH

-601 AQIKALENRIDITK
+601 AQIKDLESKIDLTK

-622 KSGNTLE
+622 KSGSTLE

-649 AGNSFIAV
+649 AGNRFIAV

-723 PASKNPGLI
+723 PASENPGLI
-732 LGAIMGTLANAGRN
+732 LGTIMGVLANSGRN
-746 KVTLITSPAI
+746 KVTLITSPGI

-793 SDRLFVYIRHTNA
+793 SDRLFVYIRHSNA
-806 ADSEDKAVEA
+806 ADSEQDKAIEA
-816 LGQSGQPVVR
+816 LGKSGQPIVR
-826 IEMAN
+826 IEIDD
-831 IYQLGE
+831 IYQLGQE

-875 YEKSGKLPE
+875 YEKTGKLPSE
-884 QKPFFE
+884 KPFFE
-890 ANGIKLFT
+890 ANGIKLFSN
-898 DPQNES
+898 PQNAEA
-904 VLKQA
+904 LQQA
-909 VGKDTSLT
+909 VGDDTSLT
-917 KYLRVHLDRLTPGD
+917 DYLRAHFDRITPGD
-931 YLALLAYIQRNEAF
+931 YLALLAYIQRNKTHGE
-945 QQQLQTMRKSIRDR
+945 QLQTMRQSIRDR
-959 LSSNGGKQVATC
+959 KQVATC
-971 LGFGPRFLHS
+971 VGFGPRFLHS

-987 GGPNTGVFLQITC
+987 GGPNTGVFVQITC
-1000 DDANDLPIPGHKYGF
+1000 DDAQDLPIPGHQYGF

-1023 EGDFQVLAERN
+1023 QGDFQVLAERDRR
-1034 ALRSRIHLSED
+1034 ALRIHLSED
-1045 VSAGLDEL
+1045 VTAGLDEL

-1058 EAWA
+1058 EALR